1 MTPKTTRT
9 PRPMPPATS
18 GLAPQP
24 QPVSLTGGNSSANA
38 ANSANDATPANK
50 PTPPVK
56 KSGRANGTT
65 RSWYLPHEVANDL
78 SAAAEALYFDLRGS
92 REKSEILGVLIRVG
106 LNNMAR
112 VRKQLGLPPAPV
124 AEEAS

>member
-1 MTPKTTRT
+1 MTPKTTRA

-18 GLAPQP
+18 GLAP

-50 PTPPVK
+50 PAPPK

-65 RSWYLPHEVANDL
+65 RSWYLPHDVADDL
-78 SAAAEALYFDLRGS
+78 SSAAETLYFDLRGS
-92 REKSEILGVLIRVG
+92 REKSEILGVLIRFG
-106 LNNMAR
+106 LNNLPRAR
-112 VRKQLGLPPAPV
+112 KHLGLPPAPV
-124 AEEAS
+124 DEQAS